1 MARRDV
7 VKRATALGAAGL
19 LGGPLLFPPTS
30 ASAAEQPLPAQAAEA
45 RKRPTSPNGW
55 ELVGKPNGV
64 SPVWTRPVP
73 GTGFG
78 VPVRIGDVETVL
90 VHVVRRFH
98 YEIAALREGD
108 VAGWRAP
115 SRVDVEGTEGNQA
128 SGTAVAIRPGSYPLG
143 SAGGFFRPELLVI
156 RDILAECN
164 GIVRWSGDDHPP
176 YEALFSIDVPPGD
189 TRLRTLAT
197 TLRGWATEPGSGAG
211 KPVDV
216 TDRQRR
222 KAAKE
227 MERRQKA
234 LRPVP

>member
-1 MARRDV
+1 MTRRDV
-7 VKRATALGAAGL
+7 VKRATALGTASL

-30 ASAAEQPLPAQAAEA
+30 ASAAEQPIPALAAEA
-45 RKRPTSPNGW
+45 RRRPTSTNGW
-55 ELVGKPNGV
+55 ELVGKPNDV

-78 VPVRIGDVETVL
+78 VQVRIGDVETVL

-98 YEIAALREGD
+98 YEIAALHEGD
-108 VAGWRAP
+108 VTGWRAP
-115 SRVDVEGTEGNQA
+115 SHVDVEGAEGNQA
-128 SGTAVAIRPGSYPLG
+128 SGTAVTIRHGSYPLG
-143 SAGGFFRPELLVI
+143 SAGGFFRSELLVI
-156 RDILAECN
+156 RDILAECD

-197 TLRGWATEPGSGAG
+197 TLRGWAAEPGAGAG
-211 KPVDV
+211 RPVDV
-216 TDRQRR
+216 TNQQRR
-222 KAAKE
+222 KAAEE

-234 LRPVP
+234 LRSVS